1 MVLSIRTPAWKN
13 GERIP
18 TRFTADG
25 PDISPRFEFGGVPVG
40 TRAFALI
47 CDDPDAPVGTWVH
60 WVLYDIPGTAR
71 SLAEGVPADPRLAD
85 GSRHGK
91 NSWKKYGYGGPSPPP
106 GKPHRYF
113 FRLYALREPLGAE
126 PGLTAAQ
133 AESLAKSR
141 AIESAQ
147 YLGTYGRA

>member
-1 MVLSIRTPAWKN
+1 MSLGLQTTAWRN

-18 TRFTADG
+18 TRHTADG
-25 PDISPRFEFGGVPVG
+25 PDLSPAFEFTGAPPG
-40 TRAFALI
+40 TVAFALI

-60 WVLYDIPGTAR
+60 WVLYDIPGTA
-71 SLAEGVPADPRLAD
+71 SGLPEGIAAEAELPD

-91 NSWKKYGYGGPSPPP
+91 NSWKNYGYGGPSPPP
-106 GKPHRYF
+106 GKPHRYY

-126 PGLTAAQ
+126 PGLTASR
-133 AESLAKSR
+133 AESLARER

-147 YLGTYGRA
+147 YLGTYGRP